1 MRIKEYIQREVAQ
14 SFVDLKSM
22 TINSD
27 IVLINNNT
35 VKYFDLN
42 R

>member
-14 SFVDLKSM
+14 LFVDLKSM